1 MHSRLLQRLLAVFP
15 AQTAKLA
22 TGLKAIAHAARPAM
36 APAVLAAALLPVP
49 LYAADGLDMGTDI
62 PTFTLR
68 LGMYDMNLSTRIRV
82 DGRGG
87 NVGTGLDFEDDLNLD
102 DNKDTFNAALRWHFK
117 ERHFLELEHFSL
129 KRNGFR
135 RLEGEIRFGETVFP
149 IGADVSS
156 SFTTEVT
163 RFSYAYRL
171 VRNENWG
178 VALGVGIHVT
188 RLRATLTE
196 VAFDNIEVPV
206 TDTEFAAVTAPLP
219 VFGFSG
225 ARRLSKKW
233 ALVAR
238 AQFFAVEVDDI
249 DGSIKHAAMHFEHDT
264 RSNLGFGIGYDWFEV
279 GIKTEERLWA
289 GKADIRF
296 HGPMLFLKG
305 SF

>member
-15 AQTAKLA
+15 AGTARLA
-22 TGLKAIAHAARPAM
+22 PGLKAVGLASRAVV
-36 APAVLAAALLPVP
+36 APAVLASALLPTT
-49 LYAADGLDMGTDI
+49 LHAADGLDMGTDI
-62 PTFTLR
+62 PTLTLR
-68 LGMYDMNLSTRIRV
+68 LGMYEMNLSTRIRV
-82 DGRGG
+82 DGLGG
-87 NVGTGLDFEDDLNLD
+87 NIGTGLDFEDDLNLD

-117 ERHFLELEHFSL
+117 ERHFLELEHFHLNRKGS
-129 KRNGFR
+129 R
-135 RLEGEIRFGETVFP
+135 RLDGEIRFGEAVLP
-149 IGADVSS
+149 IGADVRS

-163 RFSYAYRL
+163 RLSYAYRL
-171 VRNENWG
+171 VRSENWG
-178 VALGVGIHVT
+178 VALGAGIHVT

-196 VAFDNIEVPV
+196 IAFDNIGVPIA
-206 TDTEFAAVTAPLP
+206 DTEFAAVTAPLP

-238 AQFFAVEVDDI
+238 AQFFALDVDDV
-249 DGSIKHAAMHFEHDT
+249 DGSIRHAVVHFEHAT

-279 GIKTEERLWA
+279 GIKTEERLWT